1 MSALANLPI
10 LSKLLA
16 AFIVVLATIFVSS
29 AVVYDRLLVVEE
41 AKNWRIHTT
50 DVMLSLSA
58 ARHAVLNQESN
69 LRGYVLTGDDRFLES
84 SRQSNA
90 RYEVLISKL
99 KDLTKDSPSQQSR
112 LNTLDDLEKKW
123 RSSVGER
130 EIALMATPEGQEG
143 ARAIERSM
151 AGRTLIDLIHAEAEE
166 IEKAEVELLA
176 GRDVTQRKAFKA
188 AYATTVLGCAASL
201 VIAAVMALL
210 ITRSIAAPIRRL
222 TEAITTLA
230 KGFTAVEVPRID
242 SSDEVGKMAAA
253 VQVLKDSMIERER
266 LQSELAHANRV
277 VTMGQ
282 LTASIAHEVNQPVAA
297 VVTNAQAALRW
308 LGGLQPNLEEARHAL
323 RSIVNEGTRVSE
335 VVQRIRALFMKS
347 PRRSELLHVNGLM
360 LEVVALTRRQ
370 VLANGAQLR
379 LELTEG
385 LPPIRGDRVQLQ
397 QVMLNLIINA
407 IEAMAGVREGS
418 RELLIRTCRAEPS
431 AILVEVCDTG
441 PQMDPQSLKRLFDAF
456 YTTKSGGLGMGLSIS
471 RTIVER
477 HGGELSAAANEPRG
491 AIFRFSV
498 PAQEGAGSQ
507 AVSISS
513 GDARYGTAQL

>member
-16 AFIVVLATIFVSS
+16 AFVVVLATIFVSS

-41 AKNWRIHTT
+41 AKNWRIHST
-50 DVMLSLSA
+50 DVVVALST
-58 ARHAVLNQESN
+58 ARHAVLEQESN
-69 LRGYVLTGDDRFLES
+69 LRGYVLTGDDSFLES

-90 RYEVLISKL
+90 RYEQLISKL
-99 KDLTKDSPSQQSR
+99 RDLTKDNPSQQSR
-112 LNTLDDLEKKW
+112 LNALDDLEKKW
-123 RSSVGER
+123 RSSIADR
-130 EIALMATPEGQEG
+130 EIALMPKPEGQEG
-143 ARAIERSM
+143 ARAIESSMVGRS
-151 AGRTLIDLIHAEAEE
+151 LIDLIHAKAEE
-166 IEKAEVELLA
+166 IEKAELELLA
-176 GRDVTQRKAFKA
+176 GRDATQRKAFTA
-188 AYATTVLGCAASL
+188 AYTMTVLGCAVSL
-201 VIAAVMALL
+201 VIAALMAALV
-210 ITRSIAAPIRRL
+210 TRSIAAPIGRL
-222 TEAITTLA
+222 TAAITTLA
-230 KGFTAVEVPRID
+230 KGFTAVEVPRIER
-242 SSDEVGKMAAA
+242 SDEVGKMAAA

-308 LGGLQPNLEEARHAL
+308 LSGQQPNLKEAQHAL

-347 PRRSELLHVNGLM
+347 PRRSELLHVNSLM

-370 VLANGAQLR
+370 VLANDAHLR

-407 IEAMAGVREGS
+407 IEAMASVRDGS
-418 RELLIRTCRAEPS
+418 RELLIRTCQAEPA
-431 AILVEVCDTG
+431 AIVVEVCDTG
-441 PQMDPQSLKRLFDAF
+441 PEMDPQSLMRLFDAF
-456 YTTKSGGLGMGLSIS
+456 YTTKPGGLGMGLSIS

-498 PAQEGAGSQ
+498 PAEDSAGSQ
-507 AVSISS
+507 AVSISA
-513 GDARYGTAQL
+513 GDTRNGTAQL